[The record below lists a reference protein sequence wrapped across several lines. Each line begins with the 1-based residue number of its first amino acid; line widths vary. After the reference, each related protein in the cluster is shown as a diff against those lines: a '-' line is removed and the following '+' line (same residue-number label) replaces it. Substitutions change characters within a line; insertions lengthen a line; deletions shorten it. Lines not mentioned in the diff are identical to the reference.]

1 MVEKMNED
9 VRKVAVVGAGTMGH
23 GIAQAFAQAG
33 YQASLMDS
41 QQQSLERARRLMD
54 SSLAALAEERVIDT
68 AAIPAIIGRISFT
81 TSLEEA
87 AAEAD
92 IVIESVVEDR
102 EVKKAVFAQLDAY
115 CPPRTLLA
123 SNTTF
128 LNVFDFVETSRPDK
142 VLLAHWYAPP
152 QIIPLVDV
160 VKGPQTSDASVDL
173 MVRVLRGMGKRP
185 VVFQRPVAGYVVSR
199 VQLAVIREVFYLFD
213 NDFISAEDLDEAI
226 RWGLGLRM
234 MILGV
239 LQRIDFTGL
248 DLTARNLRDP
258 SFPPTPLD
266 YMPKK
271 LFELVEK
278 GRLGVKSGGGFYDYE
293 GRTEAE
299 VSKER
304 DVKLLR
310 LIKCLDELS

>member
-1 MVEKMNED
+1 MAEKMNED
-9 VRKVAVVGAGTMGH
+9 IKKVAVIGAGTMGH
-23 GIAQAFAQAG
+23 GIAQSFAQAG
-33 YQASLMDS
+33 YQASLMDTE
-41 QQQSLERARRLMD
+41 QKSLERAHRLME
-54 SSLAALAEERVIDT
+54 SSLAALAEERIIDA
-68 AAIPAIIGRISFT
+68 AAIPAIMGRIIFT

-87 AAEAD
+87 AADAD
-92 IVIESVVEDR
+92 IAIESVVENR
-102 EVKKAVFAQLDAY
+102 EVKKAVFAQLDAC

-160 VKGPQTSDASVDL
+160 VRGPQTSDASINL
-173 MVRVLRGMGKRP
+173 MVQVLRGMGKRP
-185 VVFQRPVAGYVVSR
+185 VVFKRPVAGYAVSR
-199 VQLAVIREVFYLFD
+199 LQFALNREVFYLLD
-213 NDFISAEDLDEAI
+213 NDYLSAEELDEAV
-226 RWGLGLRM
+226 RWGLALRM
-234 MILGV
+234 MIVGV
-239 LQRIDFTGL
+239 LQRIDFGGL
-248 DLTARNLRDP
+248 DFTAHNLKNP
-258 SFPPTPLD
+258 SFSPTPLD

-271 LFELVEK
+271 IFELVEN
-278 GRLGVKSGGGFYDYE
+278 GRLGVKSGGGFYDYG

-310 LIKCLDELS
+310 LLKLLDVLC